1 VDASKIQGL
10 RERARKETALDL
22 LLVTADATTFV
33 LASMRLGL
41 TKEDS
46 LQMMT
51 MAWDQFETELARSL
65 NEESQKQE
73 ESP

>member
-1 VDASKIQGL
+1 VDASKPQGL

-22 LLVTADATTFV
+22 LLVTADATRLV

-51 MAWDQFETELARSL
+51 LTWDQLEHEVSSL
-65 NEESQKQE
+65 NEESQKKQE